1 MMCCTICGCA
11 PCVNESFCAASR
23 NQEIGQRQLPP
34 VVPPGWDTIPLDA
47 LWARLNQARRTP
59 QSTIEAVI
67 VGVRERGL
75 KALDESANLERLSR
89 CDETACAQINN
100 RIARIIEQKRCPR

>member
-1 MMCCTICGCA
+1 MLHDLRMRSLRQREFLRGLSKSRDRAT
-11 PCVNESFCAASR
+11 AAATRS
-23 NQEIGQRQLPP
+23 
-34 VVPPGWDTIPLDA
+34 PPGLGHPLDA